1 VRAADTLAALGAALG
16 DLLGR
21 RCHGCGAVAPGR
33 GRGELPPLCADCAR
47 ELAPWAGPTCPGC
60 GAMFQ
65 GATGGAGHLCAA
77 CRLEPRPWER
87 LLFYGPYQGLLR
99 RLVLDYKFHGRLG
112 AQRLL
117 CGLARAAWLRGSTAA
132 AGEPLAA
139 RGAGE
144 PQAVP
149 DAADAPAMPDL
160 VVPVPL
166 HSRRLQHR
174 GFNQSL
180 ELARGVGRLLGRPI
194 PVDALTRVRYTVP
207 QMTLTAARRRD
218 NVRGAFGADPGA
230 LAGRRVLLVDDVMTT
245 GGTLEECARTLLRA
259 GAAGVVVL
267 VLARTPAGR

>member
-1 VRAADTLAALGAALG
+1 MARLAEALAALG

-21 RCHGCGAVAPGR
+21 RCHGCGAVARGR

-47 ELAPWAGPTCPGC
+47 ELAPWSGPACPGC
-60 GAMFQ
+60 GTMFP

-87 LLFYGPYQGLLR
+87 LLFHGPYQGLLR

-117 CGLARAAWLRGSTAA
+117 CGLAREAWLRGGAPGA
-132 AGEPLAA
+132 QGGPGALA
-139 RGAGE
+139 
-144 PQAVP
+144 PP
-149 DAADAPAMPDL
+149 DV

-166 HSRRLQHR
+166 HRRRLLHR

-180 ELARGVGRLLGRPI
+180 ELARGVGRLLGRPV
-194 PVDALTRVRYTVP
+194 PLAALERVRHTVP
-207 QMTLTAARRRD
+207 QMTLAAARRRD
-218 NVRGAFGADPGA
+218 NVRGAFAADPGA

-245 GGTLEECARTLLRA
+245 GGTLEECAGALLRA